1 MKLNIFGAGYVGLSQ
16 AVFFATKFEVA
27 LYDIDYDKIN
37 QINDGRS
44 PIKEDLLSR
53 HLKKVTNNLTAYHID
68 EFTEVEENAFS
79 IICLPTNFNEQLG
92 AFDTSIVETCVK
104 KIVDASRY
112 SPIIVKSTVPI
123 GFTDELSAR
132 LGAENLFFS
141 PEFLREG
148 WAMHDCLYPNRIVV
162 GSTGDYAK
170 KYGQLV
176 SELSISS
183 DYKTFYTDSKTAET
197 IKLASNCYLANRVAF
212 FNEIDTLAMKLD
224 LDAELLIHGMCSDP
238 RIGEGYNNPSFG
250 FGGYCLPKDMA
261 QMEFELKKRNLHSPQ
276 LTSVLAS
283 NKARLD
289 NIVRKVMS
297 QKPKLVGVYRLQMK
311 TGSDNVRMS
320 TSVQLAVKL
329 KSMGIKILIYEP
341 EVQVPSG
348 LSEFVVSSLSEFFS
362 RSDLLVANRWHH
374 ELDMFTGSIITR
386 DIYNEN

>member
-1 MKLNIFGAGYVGLSQ
+1 MKLNVFGAGYVGLSQ

-37 QINDGRS
+37 QINDGIS
-44 PIKEDLLSR
+44 PIREDLLCR
-53 HLKKVTNNLTAYHID
+53 HLDKVTNNVTAFHID
-68 EFTEVEENAFS
+68 EFTGVEENTLS

-104 KIVDASRY
+104 KIVDSSRD
-112 SPIIVKSTVPI
+112 SPIIIKSTVPI
-123 GFTDELSAR
+123 GFTDELSTR
-132 LGAENLFFS
+132 LSAENLFFS

-148 WAMHDCLYPNRIVV
+148 WAMHDCLHPNRIVV
-162 GSTGDYAK
+162 GSTGYHAK

-176 SELSISS
+176 AELSISNN
-183 DYKTFYTDSKTAET
+183 YKTFYTDSKTAET

-212 FNEIDTLAMKLD
+212 FNEIDTLAMDLN

-261 QMEFELKKRNLHSPQ
+261 QMEFELKSRNLHSPQ

-289 NIVRKVMS
+289 NIVRKLMS

-320 TSVQLAVKL
+320 TSVQLALKL
-329 KSMGIKILIYEP
+329 KAMGVNIVIYEP
-341 EVQVPSG
+341 EVQVPSE
-348 LSEFVVSSLSEFFS
+348 LSEFVETSLSEFFS
-362 RSDLLVANRWHH
+362 MAELLVANRWHH
-374 ELDMFTGSIITR
+374 ELEMFTGSVITR